1 MGIQAM
7 KHAALL
13 QAWSGRIAEC
23 RSSGKTVKAWC
34 EAEGVSIKTYYYW
47 EKRIVAETSQQANLP
62 VTTQGSM
69 LMRVNPETLPD
80 EDTVSSEVRFTIRH
94 VESAII
100 LPIGSNVETIAD
112 LVKALNRHA

>member
-47 EKRIVAETSQQANLP
+47 EKRIVAEASRQANLP
-62 VTTQGSM
+62 VTTQGSK
-69 LMRVNPETLPD
+69 LMRVNPETLSD
-80 EDTVSSEVRFTIRH
+80 GNTVNSEACFTIRH
-94 VESAII
+94 GESAII

>member
-47 EKRIVAETSQQANLP
+47 EKRIVAEASQQANLP
-62 VTTQGSM
+62 VTTQGSK
-69 LMRVNPETLPD
+69 LMRVNPETLSD
-80 EDTVSSEVRFTIRH
+80 GNTVNSEACFTIRLGKRH
-94 VESAII
+94 HPA
-100 LPIGSNVETIAD
+100 
-112 LVKALNRHA
+112 NRE